1 MSVIKFVVPLALTVI
16 VAGSHAVA
24 QNIYVDMATG
34 IAQQGLAQADELV
47 ALAPN
52 QLRKSLDIAIEGHD
66 FESEEFC
73 LGNIQA
79 VVNLG
84 SVLSNM
90 MPFSEVWTLEDER
103 GPVGKLRVMLNGQ
116 RVHTEVFCDGATL
129 KALELPW
136 GVGDAVPHRF
146 TNNSLSALLGVGL
159 NFKLQG
165 LLDDDVEPS
174 PEMLSSMGAAA
185 NTSDGLVRA
194 AQAQLVTTS
203 ARPKTRPNRP
213 VPATPSETTSASDD
227 ATVAAALAAA
237 LAATAPDL
245 PAGPPMTGSETEGF
259 RLAIGEC
266 WDADTGGQ
274 SANVKVTVAFSLDRS
289 GKVAGDVRQVTAEGG
304 DQAAVDTAFRAA
316 RTAILRCGASGY
328 DLPADKYDQWKEVE
342 MTFDPSA
349 IRLR

>member
-24 QNIYVDMATG
+24 QNIYVDIATG

-185 NTSDGLVRA
+185 NTSDGLVKA
-194 AQAQLVTTS
+194 AEEA
-203 ARPKTRPNRP
+203 A
-213 VPATPSETTSASDD
+213 AAE
-227 ATVAAALAAA
+227 VAAATAAA
-237 LAATAPDL
+237 EEAAAATA
-245 PAGPPMTGSETEGF
+245 AAASAAAEVAAEEAM
-259 RLAIGEC
+259 AAKVA
-266 WDADTGGQ
+266 ADT
-274 SANVKVTVAFSLDRS
+274 AAAAEVA
-289 GKVAGDVRQVTAEGG
+289 AATAAAEE
-304 DQAAVDTAFRAA
+304 AAVSAA
-316 RTAILRCGASGY
+316 HEEAIEMISNSDWGAYEKARMIELFNSIKNNPVLLEAT
-328 DLPADKYDQWKEVE
+328 LPGLKE
-342 MTFDPSA
+342 A
-349 IRLR
+349 LGQ

>member
-1 MSVIKFVVPLALTVI
+1 MMSVIKFVVPLALTVI

-34 IAQQGLAQADELV
+34 IAQQGLAQANEVV

-165 LLDDDVEPS
+165 LLDDEAEPS
-174 PEMLSSMGAAA
+174 PAMLSSMAAA
-185 NTSDGLVRA
+185 TNTSDGLVMA
-194 AQAQLVTTS
+194 A
-203 ARPKTRPNRP
+203 
-213 VPATPSETTSASDD
+213 EE
-227 ATVAAALAAA
+227 AAATTAAA
-237 LAATAPDL
+237 EEAAAATA
-245 PAGPPMTGSETEGF
+245 AAEE
-259 RLAIGEC
+259 AIEMISNSD
-266 WDADTGGQ
+266 WAAD
-274 SANVKVTVAFSLDRS
+274 VKAQLIVA
-289 GKVAGDVRQVTAEGG
+289 VN
-304 DQAAVDTAFRAA
+304 
-316 RTAILRCGASGY
+316 AI
-328 DLPADKYDQWKEVE
+328 KYDPALLEAYLTRLKE
-342 MTFDPSA
+342 A
-349 IRLR
+349 LGQ

>member
-1 MSVIKFVVPLALTVI
+1 MSVIKFVVPLALTVF

-24 QNIYVDMATG
+24 QNVYVDMATG

-66 FESEEFC
+66 FENEEFC

-79 VVNLG
+79 VVNLA

-116 RVHTEVFCDGATL
+116 RVHTEVFCDGMTL

-136 GVGDAVPHRF
+136 GVGDAVPQKF
-146 TNNSLSALLGVGL
+146 TNTSLSALLGVGL

-165 LLDDDVEPS
+165 VFDSEVEPS
-174 PEMLSSMGAAA
+174 PEMLSSMGAAT
-185 NTSDGLVRA
+185 NTSDGRA
-194 AQAQLVTTS
+194 AVVDSLGAALDAAV
-203 ARPKTRPNRP
+203 AP
-213 VPATPSETTSASDD
+213 VAIVPPAT
-227 ATVAAALAAA
+227 
-237 LAATAPDL
+237 
-245 PAGPPMTGSETEGF
+245 GSKMEGF
-259 RLAIGEC
+259 GASVIRC
-266 WDADTGGQ
+266 W
-274 SANVKVTVAFSLDRS
+274 NVDPGSQAARVTMTVGFSLLPDGR
-289 GKVAGDVRQVTAEGG
+289 VDGDVRQVSALGG
-304 DQAAVDTAFRAA
+304 DADAIEIAFQAAR
-316 RTAILRCGASGY
+316 RAILRCQSSGGY
-328 DLPADKYDQWKEVE
+328 KLPADKYDQWKEVE
-342 MTFDPSA
+342 VIFDQSG